1 VCDDS
6 AVPAPARL
14 PHVRAL
20 DGVRGIAVAAV
31 LLFHANALEGGYLGV
46 DLFFVLSGFLI
57 TSLLIAEAEATS
69 GVRLVP
75 FWARRARRLLPALFL
90 VIAFVG
96 LYAALVAQPSE
107 LHRIRDD
114 AWATL
119 AYVANWRF
127 VFGGFDYFALFSSP
141 SPLNHTWSL
150 AIEEQFYLVWPLVF
164 AGVLAWGRKRD
175 RQPVARM
182 VTARRMLVV
191 SLTLAFVSIAIS
203 LGLWFRSHDATRIYY
218 GTDTRAASILLGA
231 ALGALL
237 AWRGPAR
244 GRRGRVAVEVAA
256 IAGAGVLALA
266 WYRLSGDN
274 LYRGG
279 LLLCA
284 LAGVAVI
291 ASAAHPRPGP
301 VARVLATPPLVGLGV
316 ISYGVYLWHWP
327 IYLWLDANRVGLTGW
342 PLFAVR
348 LAVTLPVAI
357 ASFVFVERPIRRGAF
372 SSSTLRWLTPVAAAA
387 LIGITVISTAGY
399 EPAVSAARAGITVPA
414 RAAQVARQHPGAR
427 RLMVVGN
434 SVAYFLAGEGFSDLH
449 SNPTLVTLND
459 GAVSCVF
466 PRVEQVRYSDSGRS
480 FPAEPCGG
488 SWPDAIRRFRPQVVL
503 MTFGDSGTGQFRH
516 GGRWVKPCDP
526 GYRDWYVPALDQAVR
541 TLSSRG
547 ARVVLTTSA
556 YSQLYVEA
564 PGARNQTDCTNALT
578 REFAGTHPGLGL
590 VDLGGYVCPSHG
602 QCRAT
607 IDGTTLRADG
617 VHYEGRAARLIAQWI
632 LPQLGFVT

>member
-1 VCDDS
+1 
-6 AVPAPARL
+6 
-14 PHVRAL
+14 VRAL

-57 TSLLIAEAEATS
+57 TTLLLAEAEATA

-75 FWARRARRLLPALFL
+75 FWARRARRLLPALFP

-96 LYAALVAQPSE
+96 LYAAFVAQPSE

-164 AGVLAWGRKRD
+164 TGVLAWGRSRD
-175 RQPVARM
+175 PSSAEPAR
-182 VTARRMLVV
+182 TARRMLIVC
-191 SLTLAFVSIAIS
+191 LTLALASTAIS
-203 LGLWFRSHDATRIYY
+203 FGIWFGSHDATRIYY

-237 AWRGPAR
+237 MWRGPAR
-244 GRRGRVAVEVAA
+244 SHRGRVAVEVAA
-256 IAGAGVLALA
+256 IVGAGVLAVA

-279 LLLCA
+279 LLVCA
-284 LAGVAVI
+284 LAGVAII
-291 ASAAHPRPGP
+291 AAAAHPRPGP
-301 VARVLATPPLVGLGV
+301 VARVLSIPPLVGLGI

-327 IYLWLDANRVGLTGW
+327 IYLWLDPDRVGLDGW

-357 ASFVFVERPIRRGAF
+357 ASFVFVERPIRRGSFAP
-372 SSSTLRWLTPVAAAA
+372 STLRWLTPVAAVA
-387 LIGITVISTAGY
+387 LIGITIVSTSGY
-399 EPAVSAARAGITVPA
+399 EPAISEAHAGIRVPA
-414 RAAQVARQHPGAR
+414 DAAVVARRHPGSH
-427 RLMVVGN
+427 RLLVVGN
-434 SVAYFLAGEGFSDLH
+434 SVAFFLAGEGFSALTT
-449 SNPTLVTLND
+449 NPKLVTLNG

-466 PRVEQVRYSDSGRS
+466 PRVGRVRYSSSGRT
-480 FPAEPCGG
+480 FPAPPCGR

-503 MTFGDSGTGQFRH
+503 MAFGDSGTGQFLH
-516 GGRWVKPCDP
+516 GGRWITPCDSA
-526 GYRDWYVPALDQAVR
+526 YRDWYLPALDDAVR
-541 TLSSRG
+541 TLSSRA

-556 YSQLYVEA
+556 YSQLYAEA
-564 PGARNQTDCTNALT
+564 PGSRDQTDCTNALT
-578 REFAGTHPGLGL
+578 REFALTHPAVGLI
-590 VDLGGYVCPSHG
+590 DLGHYVCPSHD
-602 QCRAT
+602 QCRAA
-607 IDGTTLRADG
+607 IGNTTLRSDG
-617 VHYEGRAARLIAQWI
+617 VHYQDGGARLVARW
-632 LPQLGFVT
+632 LLERLTFNTSV